1 MSIQVVQGDLLKQD
15 DVDAIVNTVNCVGI
29 MGKGIAL
36 QFKNKWPKN
45 FSAYESACRAGEVRP
60 GKMFVFDAGA
70 YARPHFIVNFPT
82 KDHWRGKSKLAFI
95 RDGLI
100 DLVAQIKRLN
110 IQSVAIP
117 PLGCG
122 NGGLDWEEVRPM
134 IVGAFAAIPDVDARL
149 FEPTGAPD
157 PKSMEINTEKP
168 RMTLARAAIVKALEA
183 YAQVGYGLSK
193 LEVQK
198 LVYFMQLVGV
208 PFRRVDFVA
217 DKYGPYSDALRHAL
231 ERMDGHY
238 IRGLGDGVVEAEIEP
253 TEFAQ
258 READLFLR
266 EEPDGQRITVAVER
280 VSQLIDGYQ
289 SAYGMELLATV
300 HWVATNSPQ
309 ANNSNEALVA
319 IRKWSTR
326 KAELMPPSHVDAAWS
341 RLVTQKWI
349 KSTTIVSSPEQGAF
363 TLQ

>member
-1 MSIQVVQGDLLKQD
+1 MSIQVGQGDLLKQD

-45 FSAYESACRAGEVRP
+45 FSAYEAACRAGEVKL

-70 YARPHFIVNFPT
+70 YARPHFIINFPT

-95 RDGLI
+95 RDGLN
-100 DLVAQIKRLN
+100 DLVAQIKRLD
-110 IQSVAIP
+110 IRSIAIP

-122 NGGLDWEEVRPM
+122 NGGLEWDVVRPM
-134 IVGAFAAIPDVDARL
+134 IVNAFAAIPAVEARL
-149 FEPTGAPD
+149 FEPNGAPD
-157 PKSMEINTEKP
+157 PKSMEVNTSKP
-168 RMTLARAAIVKALEA
+168 RMTLSRAAIVKALEA
-183 YAQVGYGLSK
+183 YADVGYGLSK

-198 LVYFMQLVGV
+198 LVYFMQFVGV
-208 PFRRVDFVA
+208 PFRTVEFVA
-217 DKYGPYSDALRHAL
+217 DRYGPYSDALRHAV
-231 ERMDGHY
+231 ENMDGHY

-258 READLFLR
+258 SEADLFLR
-266 EEPDGQRITVAVER
+266 EEPGGQKVIEAVER
-280 VSQLIDGYQ
+280 VAQLIDGYQ

-300 HWVATNSPQ
+300 HWVATNAPHAKTSG
-309 ANNSNEALVA
+309 AALVA
-319 IRKWSTR
+319 IQQWSPR
-326 KAELMPPSHVDAAWS
+326 KAELMLPSHVEAAWS
-341 RLVTQKWI
+341 RLVTQGWI
-349 KSTTIVSSPEQGAF
+349 KSATAISSSEQGTF